1 MDIRDRHNLADAYM
15 SAWHAVKGSHDRMVI
30 NPESN
35 GWYEIIQT
43 IGSTRMARRVRCAAL
58 LSGLAALAAQLERA
72 AQCE

>member
-1 MDIRDRHNLADAYM
+1 MDNRDRHNLADAYM

-30 NPESN
+30 NLEPN

-58 LSGLAALAAQLERA
+58 LSGLAALAAQLES

>member
-30 NPESN
+30 NPEPN

-43 IGSTRMARRVRCAAL
+43 IGSTRMERRVRCAAL
-58 LSGLAALAAQLERA
+58 LSGLAALTAQLET
-72 AQCE
+72 QCE